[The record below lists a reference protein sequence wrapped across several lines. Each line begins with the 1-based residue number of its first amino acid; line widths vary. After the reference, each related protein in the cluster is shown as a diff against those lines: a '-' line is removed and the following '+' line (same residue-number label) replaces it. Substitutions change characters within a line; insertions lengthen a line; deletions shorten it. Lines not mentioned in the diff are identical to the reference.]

1 MSIGQIF
8 LLGAVLLFFFACIGV
23 TVIPN
28 PTGWGLVT
36 LALGI
41 LLAGVPIPAWKR

>member
-8 LLGAVLLFFFACIGV
+8 LLGAVVFFFFAAVDV
-23 TVIPN
+23 TVIPR
-28 PTGWGLVT
+28 PTSWGLVT

-41 LLAGVPIPAWKR
+41 LLAGVPIPSWKQ